1 MKISVCCPSYKRPER
16 IETAQYLPEVRVYVS
31 PEEFKEYREKNPKVE
46 IIRCDPGVQGNVS
59 RVRNFILKKEF
70 ERGMDAVCIVD
81 DDLKGIYYW
90 EKKERI
96 PVEGKAV
103 KRMIEK
109 YSRLAK
115 EWGAYLWGANLN
127 QDKQVY
133 REYTPFSTVSPILGP
148 FGVFLRGNECRYDE
162 RLLLKEDYDMS
173 IQNLNRYRIVLR
185 VNKYFYE
192 CKQSEQAGGCAAQRN
207 FKRELEQ
214 LKLLQKKWGT
224 EIVRRD
230 ESPRSHNLKK
240 KKVREDYNPLI
251 YVPIKGV

>member
-1 MKISVCCPSYKRPER
+1 MKISICCPSYKRPEK
-16 IETAQYLPEVRVYVS
+16 IETARYLPGVRVYVS
-31 PEEFKEYREKNPKVE
+31 PEEFGEYREKNPKVE
-46 IIRCDPGVQGNVS
+46 IIRCDQGVQGNVS

-70 ERGMDAVCIVD
+70 GRGMDVVCIVD

-96 PVEGKAV
+96 MVEGKSI
-103 KRMIEK
+103 KKMIEK

-115 EWGAYLWGANLN
+115 EWGAYLWGVNLN

-133 REYTPFSTVSPILGP
+133 REYTPFSTLSPILGP

-192 CKQSEQAGGCAAQRN
+192 CKQSEQTGGCAAQRN

-214 LKLLQKKWGT
+214 LRLLQKKWGM
-224 EIVRRD
+224 EIVRMD
-230 ESPRSHNLKK
+230 ESSRSHNLKK
-240 KKVREDYNPLI
+240 KKVKEDYNPLI